1 MKTIMPKDSLFNI
14 NSHIFNFQNN
24 TNQKICSFDCFY
36 SASTDSM
43 CIIIEE
49 NNKYSDLSKEIV
61 FNLME
66 FSTKVNAKTL
76 LLFLDKKNK
85 DWGIKIINLVK
96 IMQSMMMIG
105 FQNDPK
111 LKTGKISEKE
121 FKLLKMDFTTQSDA
135 IEEVI
140 F

>member
-1 MKTIMPKDSLFNI
+1 M
-14 NSHIFNFQNN
+14 
-24 TNQKICSFDCFY
+24 
-36 SASTDSM
+36 
-43 CIIIEE
+43 
-49 NNKYSDLSKEIV
+49 
-61 FNLME
+61 
-66 FSTKVNAKTL
+66 
-76 LLFLDKKNK
+76 
-85 DWGIKIINLVK
+85 INLVK